1 MSAFSLICILMIHLC
16 SDRGV
21 LTLSGVTDTDVWKS
35 NSGTT
40 GSLIDIYP
48 RRYHVSSPLYNLEV
62 FFDLFSYTF
71 SQSKSTPGGLD
82 HMANISDNDVDY
94 ATRSADQLL
103 RDVGLVTMFPI
114 FFLLLVSLIIDPSP
128 AMNGLQYQSP
138 K

>member
-1 MSAFSLICILMIHLC
+1 
-16 SDRGV
+16 
-21 LTLSGVTDTDVWKS
+21 
-35 NSGTT
+35 
-40 GSLIDIYP
+40 
-48 RRYHVSSPLYNLEV
+48 
-62 FFDLFSYTF
+62 
-71 SQSKSTPGGLD
+71 
-82 HMANISDNDVDY
+82 MANISDNDVDY